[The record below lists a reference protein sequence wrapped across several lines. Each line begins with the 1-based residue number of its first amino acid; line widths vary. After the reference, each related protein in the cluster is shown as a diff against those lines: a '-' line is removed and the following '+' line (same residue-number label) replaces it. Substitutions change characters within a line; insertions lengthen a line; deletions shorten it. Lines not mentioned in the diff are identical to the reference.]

1 MDEDRV
7 GAAISIARLKYGLK
21 YAPDGPNEDA
31 IMVGLLNL
39 SHALVL
45 ELAKERGATTAEDQE
60 KRVDEVLTDLLLK
73 LPD

>member
-21 YAPDGPNEDA
+21 YAPDGPDEDA

-39 SHALVL
+39 SQILVL
-45 ELAKERGATTAEDQE
+45 KLAMDGDATTAEDLK
-60 KRVDEVLTDLLLK
+60 KRVHDILTDLSLK
-73 LPD
+73 LPG